1 MSSSDEE
8 DGPSRFWSLSKR
20 RRKDDS
26 DATLKTTSPKD
37 RRPSLTNMFGST
49 LGDAFSTMTSTLG
62 GRTARQNSIQSDEG
76 EKPIEQGDAEPNL
89 QQGRWSRDDSTNAN
103 TTKESSYRRRQM
115 NADLSYTRN
124 QPTTPG
130 WDTPW
135 HPETRDGFSI
145 EFGNY
150 RYNNHGEG
158 GYLPRT
164 NTSRSIG
171 LEKRQLNKNG
181 MTMVHSREKRRD
193 NIFMIDWWKRFL
205 LDNPF
210 VPLLFRFINI
220 AFTTSTLAIAIRLRN
235 LLQQQ
240 GAEAAVGSSPL
251 VAIIFSPLT
260 LVHVGFQIWLEY
272 FSRPIG
278 LWEVGS
284 KLFYTLIDVS
294 V

>member
-1 MSSSDEE
+1 
-8 DGPSRFWSLSKR
+8 
-20 RRKDDS
+20 
-26 DATLKTTSPKD
+26 
-37 RRPSLTNMFGST
+37 MFTST
-49 LGDAFSTMTSTLG
+49 LGDAFSTMTSMG
-62 GRTARQNSIQSDEG
+62 GRTLRQSSNPPDED
-76 EKPIEQGDAEPNL
+76 EKHIEQGDAEPTL
-89 QQGRWSRDDSTNAN
+89 RPGAWGHEDSSGAA
-103 TTKESSYRRRQM
+103 TTKESSYRRRQL
-115 NADLSYTRN
+115 NADVSFTRH

-164 NTSRSIG
+164 NTTRSS
-171 LEKRQLNKNG
+171 EKGRSKVNKNG
-181 MTMVHSREKRRD
+181 MTMVQSRERKR
-193 NIFMIDWWKRFL
+193 NNFLMIDWWKRFL
-205 LDNPF
+205 LENPF

-220 AFTTSTLAIAIRLRN
+220 AFTTSTLAIAIRLRGI
-235 LLQQQ
+235 LRDQ

-260 LVHVGFQIWLEY
+260 LIHVGFQIWLEY
-272 FSRPIG
+272 FSRPIC

-294 V
+294 NVFSSQFELMY